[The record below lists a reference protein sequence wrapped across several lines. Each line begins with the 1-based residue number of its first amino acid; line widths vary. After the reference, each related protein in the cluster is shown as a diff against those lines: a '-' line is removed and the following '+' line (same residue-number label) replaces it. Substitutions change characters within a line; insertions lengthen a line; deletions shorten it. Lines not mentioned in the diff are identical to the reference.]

1 MLAILVYV
9 HVHSGRCAPADALRT
24 PLATASAILFAARL
38 TAPPRAYN
46 ARMNSAAPAGRLS
59 LYLKLI
65 RFDRP
70 IGTLLLLWP
79 TLWAL
84 WLASNGH
91 PPWMHF
97 LGFALGTL
105 LMRSAGCA
113 INDYADRDIDPHV
126 QRTAARPLAAGQI
139 KPAEALWV
147 AAVLAAVS
155 FVLVLLV
162 FNALTIML
170 SFAALFLAA
179 SYPFTKR
186 FFAMPQA
193 YLGIAFGFGIPMAF
207 AAETGAVP
215 ALAWWL
221 LAANVCWT
229 IAYDTEYA
237 MVDRDDDVKLGIR
250 TTAILFGRFDVAT
263 VMFCYLATLVLLIAI
278 GKTIAMGWPYW
289 LGMTAAAA
297 IALYHYALIHKRNRD
312 ACFRAF
318 LHNSWF
324 GFAVFCGIVAD
335 FALR

>member
-1 MLAILVYV
+1 MQ
-9 HVHSGRCAPADALRT
+9 P
-24 PLATASAILFAARL
+24 
-38 TAPPRAYN
+38 
-46 ARMNSAAPAGRLS
+46 GRLS

-84 WLASNGH
+84 WLAGAGH
-91 PPWMHF
+91 PSGVHV
-97 LGFALGTL
+97 LVFALGTF

-126 QRTAARPLAAGQI
+126 QRTAARPLAAGLI
-139 KPAEALWV
+139 APREALAV
-147 AAVLAAVS
+147 AGVLALIA
-155 FVLVLLV
+155 FLLV
-162 FNALTIML
+162 VIFLNTLTLLL
-170 SFAALFLAA
+170 SVAALFLAA
-179 SYPFTKR
+179 SYPYTKR

-221 LAANVCWT
+221 LAANICWT

-237 MVDRDDDVKLGIR
+237 MVDRNDDLNLGIR
-250 TTAILFGRFDVAT
+250 TTAILFGRFDVAA
-263 VMFCYLATLVLLIAI
+263 VMICYLATLILLIGI
-278 GKTIAMGWPYW
+278 GKTIGMGWPYW
-289 LGMTAAAA
+289 LGMTAAAG
-297 IALYHYALIHKRNRD
+297 ISLYHYILIRNRNRD
-312 ACFRAF
+312 TCFRAF

-324 GFAVFCGIVAD
+324 GFAVYCGIATD
-335 FALR
+335 FLAR